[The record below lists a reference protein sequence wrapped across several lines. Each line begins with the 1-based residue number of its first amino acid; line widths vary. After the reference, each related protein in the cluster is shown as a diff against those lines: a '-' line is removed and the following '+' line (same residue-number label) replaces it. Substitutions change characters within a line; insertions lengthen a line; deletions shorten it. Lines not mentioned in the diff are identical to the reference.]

1 MVRPRKDDR
10 TDKIKY
16 YIGEFVYN
24 FGAIES
30 WINEI
35 FLELFDL
42 ERLRFMF
49 IGLIDFRKKITLVR
63 EGFKEKGDLAH
74 DDLLQQVHD
83 MANLRNVIAHSC
95 FHDAEGGISVDHV
108 THQGIYGWK
117 KKKRGA
123 DIADTYISFDEFDRY
138 FEQQEKMIEQLWQLY
153 ENTTPIPSFSREF
166 AMAIDEIIDSS
177 PNVVRYAPRQTPTPK
192 VE

>member
-1 MVRPRKDDR
+1 MVRRRKDER
-10 TDKIKY
+10 TDKIKH

-74 DDLLQQVHD
+74 DELLQQIHD
-83 MANLRNVIAHSC
+83 MATLRNVIAHSC

-108 THQGIYGWK
+108 TH
-117 KKKRGA
+117 
-123 DIADTYISFDEFDRY
+123 
-138 FEQQEKMIEQLWQLY
+138 
-153 ENTTPIPSFSREF
+153 
-166 AMAIDEIIDSS
+166 
-177 PNVVRYAPRQTPTPK
+177 
-192 VE
+192 